1 MLLVYQ
7 LWYFIK
13 EMPSF
18 NACFDAA
25 FLAVL
30 QPFKHFLLEWILG
43 CFLYLFFSILEPMH
57 DLTYYYVYLVQKVD
71 KPIVCNIITY
81 IMHNYNN

>member
-1 MLLVYQ
+1 MWNGTALVINRLGDIMLEIESSYCLYSTMLLVSQ

-13 EMPSF
+13 EMPSL

-30 QPFKHFLLEWILG
+30 QPLKHFLLE
-43 CFLYLFFSILEPMH
+43 
-57 DLTYYYVYLVQKVD
+57 
-71 KPIVCNIITY
+71 
-81 IMHNYNN
+81 